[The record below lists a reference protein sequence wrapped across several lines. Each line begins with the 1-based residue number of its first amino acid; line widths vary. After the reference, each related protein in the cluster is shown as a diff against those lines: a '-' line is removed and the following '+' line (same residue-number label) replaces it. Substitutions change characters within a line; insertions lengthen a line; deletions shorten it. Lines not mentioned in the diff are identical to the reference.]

1 MLGTGWNNCKLK
13 DFWKVLFY
21 ILFGAPVGFSSYVS
35 EVVQLLDSSSEDEY
49 QVRASTSTVS
59 EPQSDAVDTG
69 K

>member
-1 MLGTGWNNCKLK
+1 M
-13 DFWKVLFY
+13 
-21 ILFGAPVGFSSYVS
+21 LFGAPVGFSSYVS